1 MINMKHIIKRN
12 GKAVAFDENKIRT
25 AIQKANK
32 EMALRDACTGTEI
45 EQIVLG
51 VKTTDG
57 IESVEDVQDYIETKL
72 MEFGKTELAKK
83 YIKYRYQRTLVRK
96 TNELDDNILSL
107 IKNENKELA
116 EENSNKNA
124 MLASTQRDYVA
135 GEVSK
140 DLTKRVLLPE

>member
-1 MINMKHIIKRN
+1 MKHIIKRN

-32 EMALRDACTGTEI
+32 GMALRDACTGTEI

-72 MEFGKTELAKK
+72 MELGKTELAKK
-83 YIKYRYQRTLVRK
+83 YIKYRYQRTLEIGRAHV
-96 TNELDDNILSL
+96 
-107 IKNENKELA
+107 
-116 EENSNKNA
+116 
-124 MLASTQRDYVA
+124 
-135 GEVSK
+135 
-140 DLTKRVLLPE
+140 